1 MALFSKKSAPAEIDS
16 PNTVIGQG
24 ILIEAVKLTG
34 NDSVRIDG
42 EFRGNVDMQGSLVLG
57 ETGTITGEVR
67 ASYFLVAGE
76 VNGNIYCD
84 TQLHFA
90 STARVL
96 GDVYTPN
103 LILDEGSQVT
113 GRYNVGTVTHQQP
126 SYIEKPPEDEI
137 LEDRL
142 RFLEG
147 V

>member
-1 MALFSKKSAPAEIDS
+1 MLFKKSLPAEIDS
-16 PNTVIGQG
+16 PGTVIGQG
-24 ILIEAVKLTG
+24 VCIEAARIVG
-34 NDSVRIDG
+34 RDSVRIDG
-42 EFRGNVDMQGSLVLG
+42 EFKGNVELDGSLVLG
-57 ETGTITGEVR
+57 ETGSITGDVR
-67 ASYFLVAGE
+67 AKYFLVAGE
-76 VNGNIYCD
+76 VSGNIYCE

-96 GDVYTPN
+96 GDVNTPN

-113 GRYNVGTVTHQQP
+113 GRYNVGEVAP
-126 SYIEKPPEDEI
+126 PPVFENPPEDDI

>member
-1 MALFSKKSAPAEIDS
+1 MLFRKAAPAEIDS
-16 PNTVIGQG
+16 PTTVIGMG
-24 ILIEAVKLTG
+24 ICIEAARITG
-34 NDSVRIDG
+34 SDSVRIDG
-42 EFRGNVDMQGSLVLG
+42 DFKGNVELGGSLVLG
-57 ETGTITGEVR
+57 ETGTITGQVR
-67 ASYFLVAGE
+67 ANYFLVAGE

-90 STARVL
+90 ATARVV
-96 GDVYTPN
+96 GDVHTPN

-113 GRYNVGTVTHQQP
+113 GQYHVGEVTQSP
-126 SYIEKPPEDEI
+126 VYENPPEDDI

>member
-1 MALFSKKSAPAEIDS
+1 MLFKKAAPAEIDT
-16 PNTVIGQG
+16 PATVIGMG
-24 ILIEAVKLTG
+24 VCIEAARITG
-34 NDSVRIDG
+34 TDSVRIDG
-42 EFRGNVDMQGSLVLG
+42 EFKGNVELEGSLVLG
-57 ETGTITGEVR
+57 ETGTITGQVR
-67 ASYFLVAGE
+67 ANYFLVAGE

-90 STARVL
+90 ASARVV
-96 GDVYTPN
+96 GDVHTPN

-113 GRYNVGTVTHQQP
+113 GQYHVGEITQSPV
-126 SYIEKPPEDEI
+126 YENPPEDEI